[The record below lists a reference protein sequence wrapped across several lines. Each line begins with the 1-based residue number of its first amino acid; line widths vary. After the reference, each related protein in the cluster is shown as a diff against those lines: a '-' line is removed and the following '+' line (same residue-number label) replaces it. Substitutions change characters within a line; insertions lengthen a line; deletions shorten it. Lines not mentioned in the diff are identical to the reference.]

1 MIFSGKVTEAYSG
14 RPLEG
19 IPVSDG
25 QNIVLTDSEGRFS
38 FEGWDRAHVLHV
50 DVLTKLHN
58 DWFIYIEGHKGEFNF
73 EITPVETPSNFSFLQ
88 VSDTEIENQPYNEWI
103 WFARETVKAEH
114 PAFFVH
120 TGDICRKD
128 GMRRHYLLMNSEVL
142 GCPVRYTI
150 GNHDFMGPEYGEQTY
165 EKLYGPTWYSFDCGD
180 IHFIALPVGKIGR
193 SDMQSFYTKDELLT
207 WVKKDIS
214 NMQKGKRIVVLVHD
228 FCRAADA
235 LPREDF
241 VMSAT
246 ENEVDFVAEGLL
258 AWVFGHSHS
267 HVLHEYDGV
276 FSINTGRPHS
286 GGVDSSAGGIRKIS
300 LAKHALTSHMIYKD
314 LKEEACDGFDWRTKI
329 AGYVGFSTPILV
341 DGDVV
346 VGTFDDGYPK
356 KCGVYRL
363 RGSDGSICWSFP
375 TTDGI
380 KNDVAYADGK
390 IYAQDTRGRLY
401 CLDVETGA
409 LLWQVQSKFYYRG
422 DYTTSGVK
430 VFGERVITGSS
441 GDVFAYHKDTGELIW
456 KHIPGK
462 IVSEAPSRVLY
473 DEKRKQLI
481 VSMQWSWLAALDIE
495 TGEMKWKN
503 PTLPLWFRTGT
514 PLLTDDMIYTC
525 GSRSVASVDPDTGE
539 IVNSRNLGYV
549 MDVCGSPVI
558 DGDTLYYPTAEKGV
572 LAIDKNTLEIQ
583 RHFACG
589 QTRLYTSPYM
599 YGDLQTVEGT
609 PVLQGNHLIFAAS
622 DGTVRFYN
630 KNTAMLDRLIRI
642 GSPAT
647 VSPVLTED
655 GGMIIA
661 DFLGRVTKYKT

>member
-50 DVLTKLHN
+50 DVLTKLQN

-150 GNHDFMGPEYGEQTY
+150 GNHDFMGPDYGEETF
-165 EKLYGPTWYSFDCGD
+165 ERLYGPTWYSFDCGD
-180 IHFIALPVGKIGR
+180 IHFIALPVSKIGR

-207 WVKKDIS
+207 WVKKDIA
-214 NMQKGKRIVVLVHD
+214 NMEKGKRIVVLVHD
-228 FCRAADA
+228 YCRAADK
-235 LPREDF
+235 LPRWDF
-241 VMSAT
+241 VMNGEELS
-246 ENEVDFVAEGLL
+246 VDFVAEGLL
-258 AWVFGHSHS
+258 AWVYGHSHS
-267 HVLHEYDGV
+267 HVLHDYDGV
-276 FSINTGRPHS
+276 FAVNTGRPHS
-286 GGVDSSAGGIRKIS
+286 GGVDSCAGGIRKIS
-300 LAKHALTSHMIYKD
+300 FAKHKLESRMLYNDPH
-314 LKEEACDGFDWRTKI
+314 EEAGDRFDWRAKI
-329 AGYVGFSTPILV
+329 EGHVGFCTPIII
-341 DGDVV
+341 DGDVAV
-346 VGTFDDGYPK
+346 ATFDDGYPK
-356 KCGVYRL
+356 RCGVYRL
-363 RGSDGSICWSFP
+363 NGKNGEIRWFFPAGDGV
-375 TTDGI
+375 
-380 KNDVAYADGK
+380 KNDIAYCDGR
-390 IYAQDTRGRLY
+390 IYAQDSFGRLY
-401 CLDVETGA
+401 CLDAETGA
-409 LLWQVQSKFYYRG
+409 LVWQVQCEFYYKG
-422 DYTTSGVK
+422 DYTTQGVK
-430 VFGERVITGSS
+430 ILGDLVFAGSS
-441 GDVFAYHKDTGELIW
+441 GDVLAYHKDSGELVW
-456 KHIPGK
+456 KVIPEK
-462 IVSEAPSRVLY
+462 IVSESPARLVY

-481 VSMQWSWLAALDIE
+481 SSMQWSWLAAIDLA
-495 TGEMKWKN
+495 TGAVKWKN
-503 PTLPLWFRTGT
+503 PTLPLWFRSGT
-514 PLLTDDMIYTC
+514 PVIDGDVIYTC
-525 GSRSVASVDPDTGE
+525 GSRSVVSVNAETGE
-539 IVNSRNLGYV
+539 IILDRNLGYT
-549 MDVCGSPVI
+549 MDVCGSPVV

-572 LAIDKNTLEIQ
+572 LAIDKHTLEIK
-583 RHFACG
+583 RHFACEK
-589 QTRLYTSPYM
+589 TRLYTSPYI

-661 DFLGRVTKYKT
+661 DFLGRVTKYKM